1 MTLEIFHNPRC
12 GKSRDALKLLH
23 DKGIE
28 PTIRLYLSAPPAQKE
43 LADILKKLG
52 ISAKA
57 LIRFKEPVA
66 TELGIKPTDN
76 RTESEWMRL
85 MVENPILIERPILIS
100 SNKAVIGRPP
110 EAVLNLL

>member
-1 MTLEIFHNPRC
+1 MTLEFFHNPRC

-28 PTIRLYLSAPPAQKE
+28 PIIRLYLSAPPAQEE

-66 TELGIKPTDN
+66 SELGIKPFDD
-76 RTESEWMRL
+76 RPEQEWVRL

-100 SNKAVIGRPP
+100 PKKAVIGRPP
-110 EAVLNLL
+110 EAVLKLL